1 MNKLKQILTVLTLAL
16 LAACSR
22 DEAFTDTPGKTDEET
37 VTVSFTAQV
46 DYSMAEAGSGTEA
59 AAQRAATR
67 VAGTG
72 DEMPKRYYAQA
83 ISQDGSETTGV
94 VEGTDNGN
102 GSCTFRLRLQPG
114 TEYDYLFWADNAEGE
129 DAPADLTAVAYSM
142 GTTAFACKTS
152 GTPAGVSENSISL
165 THVVTKVS
173 VKTTAALPG
182 GGIAVEIST
191 QSGTGYNVKTETA
204 TAFAEGSSRAETD
217 GDMEADEVVL
227 TTYLLPGAD
236 NRTVT
241 IEANGRSWTL
251 NDVPLAANTHVVLKG
266 DLSGKTGAS
275 HEGFENGDT
284 VEW

>member
-1 MNKLKQILTVLTLAL
+1 MKKTMIPILGLCAL
-16 LAACSR
+16 LASCSQ
-22 DEAFTDTPGKTDEET
+22 DDAFTGTPDGET
-37 VTVSFTAQV
+37 VAVSFTAQV

-59 AAQRAATR
+59 AAQRADTR

-102 GSCTFRLRLQPG
+102 GSCTFRLQLQPG

-152 GTPAGVSENSISL
+152 GTPAGGSQNSISL
-165 THVVTKVS
+165 KHVVTKVS
-173 VKTTAALPG
+173 VKTTAAIT

-204 TAFAEGSSRAETD
+204 TAFAEGSSRTD
-217 GDMEADEVVL
+217 TAGDIEADEVVL

-266 DLSGKTGAS
+266 DLSGKTEAS
-275 HEGFENGDT
+275 HDGFQTGDS
-284 VEW
+284 VGW

>member
-1 MNKLKQILTVLTLAL
+1 MKKKTMIHILGLCAL
-16 LAACSR
+16 LASCSQ
-22 DEAFTDTPGKTDEET
+22 DDTTAGTTGGAAEET
-37 VTVSFTAQV
+37 VTVAFTAQV

-59 AAQRAATR
+59 AAQHTGTR

-83 ISQDGSETTGV
+83 ISQDGSEKTGV

-102 GSCTFRLRLQPG
+102 GSCTFRLQLQPG

-142 GTTAFACKTS
+142 GTTAFACHTS
-152 GTPAGVSENSISL
+152 GTPAGGSQNSVKL

-173 VKTTAALPG
+173 VKTTAAIT

-204 TAFAEGSSRAETD
+204 TAFAEGSSRAETA
-217 GDMEADEVVL
+217 GDVEADEVVL

-241 IEANGRSWTL
+241 IGANGRSWTL
-251 NDVPLAANTHVVLKG
+251 NDVPLAPNTHVVLKG
-266 DLSGKTGAS
+266 DLSGKTEAS
-275 HEGFENGDT
+275 HGGFQVGDN
-284 VEW
+284 VDW

>member
-22 DEAFTDTPGKTDEET
+22 DEAFTDTPGTTDEET
-37 VTVSFTAQV
+37 VTVSFTAEV
-46 DYSMAEAGSGTEA
+46 DYSMAEADGA
-59 AAQRAATR
+59 AATSAPCAATR
-67 VAGTG
+67 VDGTG
-72 DEMPKRYYAQA
+72 NEMPKRYYAQA

-102 GSCTFRLRLQPG
+102 GSCTFRLQLQPG

-152 GTPAGVSENSISL
+152 GSPTGVSENSIKL

-173 VKTTAALPG
+173 VKTTAAIT

-204 TAFAEGSSRAETD
+204 TAFAEGSSRTETA
-217 GDMEADEVVL
+217 GDIEADEVVL

-251 NDVPLAANTHVVLKG
+251 NDVPLAPNTHVVLKG
-266 DLSGKTGAS
+266 DLSGKTDAS
-275 HEGFENGDT
+275 HDGFKDGDT

>member
-16 LAACSR
+16 LASCSR
-22 DEAFTDTPGKTDEET
+22 DEAFTDTPGTTDEET
-37 VTVSFTAQV
+37 VTVSFTAEV
-46 DYSMAEAGSGTEA
+46 DYSMAEADGA
-59 AAQRAATR
+59 AATSAPCAATR
-67 VAGTG
+67 VGGTA

-83 ISQDGSETTGV
+83 ITLDGTETTGV

-102 GSCTFRLRLQPG
+102 GSCTFRLQLQPG

-173 VKTTAALPG
+173 VKTTAAIT

-204 TAFAEGSSRAETD
+204 TAFAEGSSRTETA
-217 GDMEADEVVL
+217 GDIEADEVVL

-251 NDVPLAANTHVVLKG
+251 NNVPLTPNTHVVLKG
-266 DLSGKTGAS
+266 DLSGKTDAS
-275 HEGFENGDT
+275 HEGFEDGDV